1 MLDLP
6 TYMFGKR
13 NDNDEQQVY
22 KKSRGKNNMPHM
34 TRERNHTR
42 KWFYLTK
49 PNENAWSVHIFIW
62 FDAMCGC
69 ICVKNN
75 LIEKKE
81 RKKDSEIQADTI
93 LLTFLYNLRSIIQVF
108 GHKFSVFSTFC
119 VLLFF
124 FYRRM
129 YEQKERRNVR
139 KRKNK
144 WNKIKY

>member
-1 MLDLP
+1 MIYRRICLVKEM
-6 TYMFGKR
+6 TTTNSKYI
-13 NDNDEQQVY
+13 
-22 KKSRGKNNMPHM
+22 KKAEEKITCRTWLEKEI
-34 TRERNHTR
+34 TRI
-42 KWFYLTK
+42 WFYLTK

-108 GHKFSVFSTFC
+108 GHKFSVFFTFC